1 VGLALIL
8 LVGAAGLGLASGGS
22 VATLGELRLRGTR
35 LVVFA
40 AIFQLLGGGLAR
52 LTNASGCYAAG
63 LALSALAALAFCVR
77 NVRIAGLPLVTLGL
91 VANALVVVVNGT
103 MPVSAAAA
111 RRANVPIAAIAA
123 GTDPRHSLAGAG
135 TTWRGLSDVIPVPL
149 PWRPEV
155 VSPGD
160 ILIAAGLGVLVLL
173 GMRPRRRRRQPARR
187 NPTAV
192 ALP

>member
-8 LVGAAGLGLASGGS
+8 LVGAAGIAVASGGS
-22 VATLGELRLRGTR
+22 VAALGELRLRGTR

-52 LTNASGCYAAG
+52 LTNASGFYAAG

-123 GTDPRHSLAGAG
+123 GTDPRHS
-135 TTWRGLSDVIPVPL
+135 
-149 PWRPEV
+149 
-155 VSPGD
+155 
-160 ILIAAGLGVLVLL
+160 
-173 GMRPRRRRRQPARR
+173 
-187 NPTAV
+187 
-192 ALP
+192 